1 MRTQKS
7 HKYLKINTQW
17 VKERNTIRNYVGMIE
32 NKNITY

>member
-17 VKERNTIRNYVGMIE
+17 VKEKITIRKYVDMIE
-32 NKNITY
+32 NKNTTC